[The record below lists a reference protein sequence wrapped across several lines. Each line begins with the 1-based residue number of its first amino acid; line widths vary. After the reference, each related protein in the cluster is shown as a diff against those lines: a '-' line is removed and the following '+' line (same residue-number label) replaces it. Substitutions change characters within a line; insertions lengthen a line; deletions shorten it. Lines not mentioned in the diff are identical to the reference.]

1 MRVPAIVSIA
11 LAATLL
17 VLPGCN
23 KKPHSKVATDPL
35 EQADSVR
42 REPNRFLHKTFQIK
56 KSAQF
61 SFVVPPHT
69 ATPHL
74 QGTFSSFVPRPGDD
88 PLADDT
94 TNVDFLLLTP
104 DQYSELSNGDV
115 NGEALY
121 TTGPTHDHEV
131 DYSLSPTM
139 QEPATYFVVFRSA
152 GGVALK
158 SVKADFTV
166 SYGY

>member
-1 MRVPAIVSIA
+1 MRFPSIA
-11 LAATLL
+11 SAALALFLLFTLA
-17 VLPGCN
+17 C
-23 KKPHSKVATDPL
+23 KKPAQTVAADPL
-35 EQADSVR
+35 EQADSTR
-42 REPNRFLHKTFQIK
+42 REPNHFLHKTFQIK
-56 KSAQF
+56 KTAQF

-69 ATPHL
+69 AIPHL
-74 QGTFSSFVPRPGDD
+74 QGTFNAFVPRAGDE
-88 PLADDT
+88 PLSDET

-104 DQYSELSNGDV
+104 DQYSEFSSGNTS
-115 NGEALY
+115 GEALY

-152 GGVALK
+152 GGAPVK

>member
-1 MRVPAIVSIA
+1 MCLKA
-11 LAATLL
+11 LAAVAFALTLFAT
-17 VLPGCN
+17 PACN
-23 KKPHSKVATDPL
+23 KKSQEETVDPL
-35 EQADSVR
+35 ERADSTR
-42 REPNRFLHKTFQIK
+42 REPNHFLHKTFQVK
-56 KSAQF
+56 KITQF

-69 ATPHL
+69 ANPHL

-104 DQYSELSNGDV
+104 DQYSEFNNGST

-131 DYSLSPTM
+131 DYSLSPTND
-139 QEPATYFVVFRSA
+139 QPSTYFIVFRSV
-152 GGVALK
+152 GGGAPLK

>member
-1 MRVPAIVSIA
+1 MRVPAIFLAA
-11 LAATLL
+11 LATSLI
-17 VLPGCN
+17 VLPAC
-23 KKPHSKVATDPL
+23 KKKQEAKVADPL

-42 REPNRFLHKTFQIK
+42 REPNHFLHKTFQIK

-74 QGTFSSFVPRPGDD
+74 QGTFSSFVPRAGDE

-104 DQYSELSNGDV
+104 DQYSALNNGET

-131 DYSLSPTM
+131 DYSISPTM
-139 QEPATYFVVFRSA
+139 QEPATYFIVFRSA
-152 GGVALK
+152 GGAPTK

>member
-1 MRVPAIVSIA
+1 MRVPAIA
-11 LAATLL
+11 LTALVTALVVLPACKKKPAAT
-17 VLPGCN
+17 
-23 KKPHSKVATDPL
+23 VADPL

-42 REPNRFLHKTFQIK
+42 REPNRFLHRTFQIK
-56 KSAQF
+56 KNAQF

-74 QGTFSSFVPRPGDD
+74 QGTFNSFVPRPGDD

-104 DQYSELSNGDV
+104 DQYSALSNGDT

-152 GGVALK
+152 GGVPVK

>member
-1 MRVPAIVSIA
+1 MRLPAIAAVALATTFLAVPA
-11 LAATLL
+11 
-17 VLPGCN
+17 CN
-23 KKPHSKVATDPL
+23 KKQAGNTDPL
-35 EQADSVR
+35 EHVDSTR
-42 REPNRFLHKTFQIK
+42 REPNHFLHKTFQVK
-56 KSAQF
+56 KTTQF

-69 ATPHL
+69 AIPHL

-88 PLADDT
+88 PLADET

-104 DQYSELSNGDV
+104 DQYSELNNGST

-131 DYSLSPTM
+131 DYSLSPTND
-139 QEPATYFVVFRSA
+139 QPATYFIVFRSA
-152 GGVALK
+152 GGGALVK

>member
-1 MRVPAIVSIA
+1 MRAPAIYAVA
-11 LAATLL
+11 LATSLL
-17 VLPGCN
+17 VLPAC
-23 KKPHSKVATDPL
+23 KKKQEVKVADPL

-42 REPNRFLHKTFQIK
+42 REPNRFLHKTFQVK

-61 SFVVPPHT
+61 SFVVPPHS
-69 ATPHL
+69 AMPHL
-74 QGTFSSFVPRPGDD
+74 QGTFSAFVPRPGDD

-104 DQYSELSNGDV
+104 DQYSELNNG
-115 NGEALY
+115 NTTGEALY

-139 QEPATYFVVFRSA
+139 QDPATYFVVFRSS
-152 GGVALK
+152 GGVAVK

>member
-1 MRVPAIVSIA
+1 MRVPAIFVVA
-11 LAATLL
+11 LATNLMI
-17 VLPGCN
+17 LPAC
-23 KKPHSKVATDPL
+23 KKKQAAKDPDPL
-35 EQADSVR
+35 EQADAVR
-42 REPNRFLHKTFQIK
+42 REANHFLHRTFQIK
-56 KSAQF
+56 KSVQF
-61 SFVVPPHT
+61 SFVVPPHV

-74 QGTFSSFVPRPGDD
+74 QGTFSSFVPRAGDE

-104 DQYSELSNGDV
+104 DQYSALNNGET

-131 DYSLSPTM
+131 DYSLAPTM
-139 QEPATYFVVFRSA
+139 QEPSTYFVVFRNA
-152 GGVALK
+152 GGAPAK

>member
-1 MRVPAIVSIA
+1 MRLTAIAAAA
-11 LAATLL
+11 LALTL
-17 VLPGCN
+17 VAIPGCN
-23 KKPHSKVATDPL
+23 KSKQAETSDPL
-35 EQADSVR
+35 EHVDSTR
-42 REPNRFLHKTFQIK
+42 REPNHFLHKTFQVK
-56 KSAQF
+56 KITQF

-69 ATPHL
+69 AIPHL

-104 DQYSELSNGDV
+104 DQYSEFNNGNT

-131 DYSLSPTM
+131 DYSLSPTND
-139 QEPATYFVVFRSA
+139 QPSTYFIVFRSV
-152 GGVALK
+152 GGGAPLK

>member
-1 MRVPAIVSIA
+1 MRFTAIAATA
-11 LAATLL
+11 LAATLIAT
-17 VLPGCN
+17 PACN
-23 KKPHSKVATDPL
+23 KPKPADAVDPL
-35 EQADSVR
+35 EHADSTR
-42 REPNRFLHKTFQIK
+42 REPNHFLHKTFQVK
-56 KSAQF
+56 KTTHF
-61 SFVVPPHT
+61 SFEVPPHT
-69 ATPHL
+69 AIPHL
-74 QGTFSSFVPRPGDD
+74 RGTFSSFVPRSGDD

-104 DQYSELSNGDV
+104 DQFSELTNGNS

-131 DYSLSPTM
+131 DYSLSPTND
-139 QEPATYFVVFRSA
+139 QPATYFIVFRSGSGA
-152 GGVALK
+152 PVK

>member
-1 MRVPAIVSIA
+1 MRVPAMFVAA
-11 LAATLL
+11 LGASLL
-17 VLPGCN
+17 VLPAC
-23 KKPHSKVATDPL
+23 KKKQEVKTIDPL

-42 REPNRFLHKTFQIK
+42 REPNHFLHKQFQIK

-61 SFVVPPHT
+61 SFVVPPHV

-74 QGTFSSFVPRPGDD
+74 QGTFNSFVPRPGDD

-104 DQYSELSNGDV
+104 DQYSALNNGDT

-152 GGVALK
+152 GGVPTK